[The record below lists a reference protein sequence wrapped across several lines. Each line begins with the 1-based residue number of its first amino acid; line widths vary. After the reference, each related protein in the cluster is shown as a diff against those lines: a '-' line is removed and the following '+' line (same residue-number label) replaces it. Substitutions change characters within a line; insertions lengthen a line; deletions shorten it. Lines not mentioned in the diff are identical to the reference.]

1 MIRGLSPSFLEWKL
15 NFGRR
20 RLAGAAEH
28 QLSRR
33 LTSAWSGTL
42 LGLDLA

>member
-15 NFGRR
+15 SFGR
-20 RLAGAAEH
+20 RLAGVAEH
-28 QLSRR
+28 QLSRQ